1 MMYTVNGIAY
11 NVDTNT
17 HEEWVRSERYEYCED
32 FNAVRVNGKRN
43 IMAGV
48 KRLERLVS
56 FFLF

>member
-11 NVDTNT
+11 NMDADKPA
-17 HEEWVRSERYEYCED
+17 EWVRSERYDYCED
-32 FNAVRVNGKRN
+32 WNAIKVDGKRN